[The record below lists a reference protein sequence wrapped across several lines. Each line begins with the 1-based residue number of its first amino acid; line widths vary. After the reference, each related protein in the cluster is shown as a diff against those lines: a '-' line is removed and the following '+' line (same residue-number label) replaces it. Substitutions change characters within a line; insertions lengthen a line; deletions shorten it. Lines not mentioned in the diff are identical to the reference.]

1 MAGRAVSQIKREQI
15 GISLTPEGKRCM
27 YLLADIHGSMVGD
40 LVDSLVRQM
49 ALDTLDKLPD
59 IKRLAFGPR
68 KALVDT
74 WGRELKQIVE
84 G

>member
-27 YLLADIHGSMVGD
+27 YLLADIHGSLVGD

-49 ALDTLDKLPD
+49 AVDTMEKLPE

-68 KALVDT
+68 KALIDN
-74 WGRELKQIVE
+74 WGQELKQIIE